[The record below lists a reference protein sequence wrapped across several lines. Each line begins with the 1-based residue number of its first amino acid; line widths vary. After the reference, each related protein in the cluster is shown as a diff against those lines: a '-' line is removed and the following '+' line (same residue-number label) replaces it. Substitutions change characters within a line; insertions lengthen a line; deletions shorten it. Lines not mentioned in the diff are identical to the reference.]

1 MKIFSS
7 YDILINQ
14 NSPKKILIKY
24 LFFGTNVLI
33 ILFVK
38 QMFGQLK
45 RGGLMKNS
53 LKKIYHYFFDYDEDK
68 LSIYS
73 QYYYEILTDLNSALL
88 HRSYVLVSYQDGTSE
103 IGQIIKRIS
112 AGRFILRLENKK
124 LIKIVDI
131 DTIFRVD
138 FA

>member
-1 MKIFSS
+1 
-7 YDILINQ
+7 
-14 NSPKKILIKY
+14 
-24 LFFGTNVLI
+24 
-33 ILFVK
+33 
-38 QMFGQLK
+38 
-45 RGGLMKNS
+45 MKNS

-88 HRSYVLVSYQDGTSE
+88 HRSYILVSYQDGTSE

-131 DTIFRVD
+131 DTIFRID